1 MQNNNRGKLNQI
13 HKITTHKKTEKN
25 QIKSKT
31 KNAPTNQRR
40 KKKTDKTQQHQAK
53 LYNKGREFEVMREKT
68 YNSDR
73 TTMRETEAKSR
84 WPNNSEGSRGTTQMR
99 EAKKK
104 DK

>member
-1 MQNNNRGKLNQI
+1 MK
-13 HKITTHKKTEKN
+13 
-25 QIKSKT
+25 
-31 KNAPTNQRR
+31 
-40 KKKTDKTQQHQAK
+40 
-53 LYNKGREFEVMREKT
+53 EKT